1 MAWLRYQQIIAFL
14 IGAKNEPNC
23 CINDC
28 IPKFLDSKKE
38 KWHET
43 EILQRLMILHNSVC
57 RLQSAKAIP
66 EKLVTLSYVKKCR
79 EIYHINL
86 IIRKKVSV
94 LYNTD
99 TLRSILALYV
109 LLNLLMP
116 LFQPPDA
123 TFSIFQECQS
133 CESEVLV
140 WVSPNHS
147 SSTRDLEKP
156 ILALPLHR
164 IGPLLTLYNV

>member
-1 MAWLRYQQIIAFL
+1 MWCIYHTSLYQFVITAV
-14 IGAKNEPNC
+14 KN
-23 CINDC
+23 
-28 IPKFLDSKKE
+28 
-38 KWHET
+38 
-43 EILQRLMILHNSVC
+43 
-57 RLQSAKAIP
+57 IP
-66 EKLVTLSYVKKCR
+66 EKLVAISYVKKCR

-94 LYNTD
+94 LYNAD
-99 TLRSILALYV
+99 TLCSILALYV
-109 LLNLLMP
+109 LLNLLMPILNLLMP

-133 CESEVLV
+133 SESEVLV

-147 SSTRDLEKP
+147 SSTRDQEKP

-164 IGPLLTLYNV
+164 IGPILTLCDQYWHFMSYSTS

>member
-1 MAWLRYQQIIAFL
+1 M
-14 IGAKNEPNC
+14 
-23 CINDC
+23 
-28 IPKFLDSKKE
+28 
-38 KWHET
+38 
-43 EILQRLMILHNSVC
+43 
-57 RLQSAKAIP
+57 
-66 EKLVTLSYVKKCR
+66 
-79 EIYHINL
+79 
-86 IIRKKVSV
+86 SV

-99 TLRSILALYV
+99 TLCSILALYV
-109 LLNLLMP
+109 LLNLLMPILNLLMP

-164 IGPLLTLYNV
+164 IGPILTLYFDDNVRVMDFFTPLPTHCQYQV